1 MMSVYHVR
9 GDVMERN
16 GYKCDDKGKRI
27 DRFHLETAI
36 MEVWQ
41 TVEDLKL
48 VYEALDGMST
58 DQVMGAVDG
67 ARIFADMRCNKL
79 WDTFEAVL
87 HNMREDRDMNDY
99 SFTGIE

>member
-1 MMSVYHVR
+1 MYVYHVR
-9 GDVMERN
+9 GNTMVIN

-27 DRFHLETAI
+27 DRFHLEAAI

-48 VYEALDGMST
+48 VYEGLEGMST

-87 HNMREDRDMNDY
+87 ENMRMDRSGVY
-99 SFTGIE
+99 EPTAGIE